1 MFLYFQF
8 SGQSM
13 KITFTKNNFTD
24 TVKRSQSKI
33 ILCFHFGGQK
43 NKKNQFHKR
52 TTLGPETVR
61 KQISDQK
68 IGELST
74 EQLKAHDQKSHQL
87 ISYFY
92 FAGSKEQF
100 LEPEIVVSSNQ
111 NFH

>member
-1 MFLYFQF
+1 MVVK
-8 SGQSM
+8 
-13 KITFTKNNFTD
+13 KI
-24 TVKRSQSKI
+24 
-33 ILCFHFGGQK
+33 
-43 NKKNQFHKR
+43 KKNQFHKR

-100 LEPEIVVSSNQ
+100 LGPEIFSLEPRQKENLRSRSKK
-111 NFH
+111 

>member
-24 TVKRSQSKI
+24 TVTSSQSKI
-33 ILCFHFGGQK
+33 ILCFQFGGQK
-43 NKKNQFHKR
+43 KSISQKNNFR
-52 TTLGPETVR
+52 TRDSQKT
-61 KQISDQK
+61 K

-74 EQLKAHDQKSHQL
+74 EQKSHKL

-100 LEPEIVVSSNQ
+100 LGPEIVVSSNQ
-111 NFH
+111 NFQ

>member
-24 TVKRSQSKI
+24 TVTS
-33 ILCFHFGGQK
+33 QK

-100 LEPEIVVSSNQ
+100 LGPEIVVSSNQ